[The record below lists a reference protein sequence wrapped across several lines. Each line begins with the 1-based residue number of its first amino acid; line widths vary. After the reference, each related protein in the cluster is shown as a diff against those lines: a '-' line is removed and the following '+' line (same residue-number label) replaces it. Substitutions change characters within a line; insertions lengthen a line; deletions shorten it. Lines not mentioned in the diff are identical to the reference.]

1 MKIQQLISMGL
12 TVITLAEGVGTA
24 VSKLSSY
31 QKKKGKS
38 GIRLLPAAL
47 GALGTAVPSSEADLV
62 ANKIFVREEEGA
74 AATEVKAEET
84 FPIRDCRIV
93 VKDVPYTGE
102 KMEKLSVK
110 VTHGDRKLKK
120 GEDYTFS
127 YDKNAREIGLYTLNI
142 TGKGLCT
149 GSMNVPFYIVPKAKS
164 YIKLLSGDE
173 KEASQV
179 WGRLKNVTGCEI
191 RYSLEND
198 FSGSREQ
205 KLEKLED
212 LGNIIGNLRLGE
224 NYYVCGRIYTTVKGE
239 TYCSDWSKVKILEA
253 FGNAE

>member
-47 GALGTAVPSSEADLV
+47 GALGTAAPSSEADLI
-62 ANKIFVREEEGA
+62 ANKTFVVAEDA
-74 AATEVKAEET
+74 AAAEVKAAEA
-84 FPIRDCRIV
+84 FPIRDCRII

-110 VTHGDRKLKK
+110 VAHGDRKLKK

-142 TGKGLCT
+142 TGKGLYT

-179 WGRLKNVTGCEI
+179 WRRLKNVTGCEI

-212 LGNIIGNLRLGE
+212 LGNIVGNLKPGE
-224 NYYVCGRIYTTVKGE
+224 KYYVCGRIYTAVNGE
-239 TYCSDWSKVKILEA
+239 TYCSGWSKVKILETS
-253 FGNAE
+253 GNAE